1 MAYILVLHKMIK
13 TLHTLIIVAG
23 LVFAEQVASA
33 DNILIMDQQGN
44 DVIIDVLQAGYDNSI
59 LVDLGLTSGD
69 KDNTFEV
76 SQNGHN
82 NDVTTSI
89 SGESN
94 SLLFYQQGN
103 NNKIS
108 WVPYWGSQK
117 AYGGDIDGNYN
128 NLHYEQQCSYA
139 SCQQSYIGQ
148 HIQGNSNNV
157 RWGQGVKLDNSADT
171 SFYYDGMEEGGK
183 TAIIDIHGDS
193 NSLVGWQA
201 SSGAGTHSA
210 TVYLYSDS
218 NSAYIEQRGN
228 GNKTLNLTMYNDSN
242 AVGIVQQDNAAHT
255 AAITLQGLYS
265 TSLDLLQQGTTAQS
279 YTLFQDCQTIG
290 GCSVSITQD

>member
-1 MAYILVLHKMIK
+1 MIKNILNKITGTHLGILV
-13 TLHTLIIVAG
+13 V
-23 LVFAEQVASA
+23 LVFFTAQVCYAD
-33 DNILIMDQQGN
+33 DNILTMDQQGN

-59 LVDLGLTSGD
+59 LVDLGLASGD
-69 KDNTFEV
+69 KDNTLEV

-82 NDVTTSI
+82 NDVFLSI
-89 SGESN
+89 GGESN

-103 NNKIS
+103 NNNIGWTAAWGTGKS
-108 WVPYWGSQK
+108 W
-117 AYGGDIDGNYN
+117 GGDIDGNYN

-139 SCQQSYIGQ
+139 SCQESYIGQ

-183 TAIIDIHGDS
+183 TATIDIHGDS

-201 SSGAGTHSA
+201 SSGAGAHSA

-228 GNKTLNLTMYNDSN
+228 GNKTLNLTTYNDSN
-242 AVGIVQQDNAAHT
+242 AVGIVQKDNAAHS